1 MVRTTAAAAPP
12 AAKSP
17 AAGRPAADPPA
28 ADSPAVMRPDHD
40 RTLAG
45 LGIGQVVVWQCA
57 ALAAVAGWAGPAW
70 GRWLTLV
77 LLAVVSVA
85 VVGRLR
91 GRWLY
96 VWAEV
101 VLRYRARRRRAGRA
115 AEQAAGRAA
124 EQAAG
129 RATEQ
134 AAGRATGPVA
144 EPVAELDIESFVDR
158 VGTRFGMVRDQDGA
172 WTAVLVAD
180 PAQQSMICDDPAQAM
195 PLGPLADALADRD
208 IRLAAVQLVSHV
220 MAAPSPWVDPRSSV
234 ATSYLEVSRGEVVAG
249 RSVWIALRLDP
260 GRCPGAVAARGGGD
274 QGAHRAL
281 ASVAAR
287 LSATLDQHARVRA
300 LGPDEVRVAV
310 AATGG
315 VDRAADVA
323 AHPVE
328 RWRQVAGPHRAQVG
342 FRVRS
347 WGRGDPTGLIG
358 RLAAVPSLATTASLL
373 LRPAGHQQVS
383 ARMSVRVVS
392 LAADAEA
399 VEVAVH
405 RAAAAAGVRLVRLD
419 GEHAAAVQDV
429 LPTGGAR

>member
-12 AAKSP
+12 AAESP
-17 AAGRPAADPPA
+17 AAGRPA

-115 AEQAAGRAA
+115 AEQAAGRA
-124 EQAAG
+124 
-129 RATEQ
+129 
-134 AAGRATGPVA
+134 TGPV
-144 EPVAELDIESFVDR
+144 PELDIESFVDR

-180 PAQQSMICDDPAQAM
+180 PAQQSMICDDPTQAM
-195 PLGPLADALADRD
+195 PLGPLADALVDRD